1 VDSLSPTGTNTD
13 AEVDAERSLLS
24 VYKQLVEKFNWSLDS
39 IDNTNLETLVDFLFF
54 TTNDP
59 NIRII
64 NGKEY
69 HRATK
74 APSWL

>member
-1 VDSLSPTGTNTD
+1 MHSSSPEEEID
-13 AEVDAERSLLS
+13 AEHSLMS
-24 VYKQLVEKFNWSLDS
+24 IYRQLVKKFGWNLND
-39 IDNTNLETLVDFLFF
+39 IDNTTLETLVDFLFF
-54 TTNDP
+54 TNNDP

-74 APSWL
+74 APLWL